1 MKRSSFIYLASV
13 LVMAFAISSCTGLKK
28 MKKTQKVITYSL
40 SPNPLEMH
48 ADSVVINVTGKFPEK
63 YYKKKVVCEIT
74 PVLKSAGGTE
84 IPLKTIK
91 VQGEKVQE
99 NNTVIKMLTGGGFS
113 YTDKVAYTPDM
124 RVCDVNVKIHAVVKK
139 KFVDFDPVE
148 IGKGTIATPGLLE
161 KDSKAILAKDHF
173 QRIIPE
179 TKEADILYVINQA
192 NIRPAELSK
201 DEMKALK
208 KYLDDAQKNPRKDIK
223 SVNISSYASP
233 DGTEELNTKLSGNRG
248 TSATGF
254 LKNEFKKFD
263 KAKQAGFFNEKTTA
277 EDWDGFQKLMQS
289 SDIADKD
296 LIIRVLTMYSDPIQR
311 EKEIKNMSKA
321 YTQVADK
328 VLPKLR
334 RSNFIA
340 NVDSIG
346 RSDKELD
353 STFDASPQVL
363 SIEELLFTATLTKDL
378 NRQLK
383 IYQAAASQYP
393 SDWRGFNNAGMVLIQ
408 QEKAAEA
415 KAELEKAKSLAAGNT
430 IILNNLGACALKE
443 GDFIKAEEYCK
454 SAGGA
459 GPEVNY
465 NLGICA
471 VKKADY
477 TGAVTYFGSYCTFN
491 AALAKLLTANPDA
504 ASKAIDC
511 AEDKDR
517 DMMYYLKAVIGARQ
531 ANTDLMYNS
540 LRAAISKN
548 AKLANDAKTD
558 MEFFKYFNDD
568 TFKSIVK

>member
-1 MKRSSFIYLASV
+1 MKRSSFIYLATILAV
-13 LVMAFAISSCTGLKK
+13 AVVFSSCTGLKK

-40 SPNPLEMH
+40 TPNPLEMH
-48 ADSVVINVTGKFPEK
+48 ADSVVVNITGKFPDK
-63 YYKKKVVCEIT
+63 YYKKKVTCEIT
-74 PVLKSAGGTE
+74 PVLKSANGQE
-84 IPLKTIK
+84 FPLKMIK
-91 VQGEKVQE
+91 VQGEKVQD
-99 NNTVIKMLTGGGFS
+99 NNTVIKTLGGGSFS
-113 YTDKVAYTPDM
+113 YTDKVAYNPDM

-161 KDSKAILAKDHF
+161 KDSKAIMAKDKF

-179 TKEADILYVINQA
+179 TKEADIMYVINQS
-192 NIRPAELSK
+192 NVRPGELTK
-201 DEMKALK
+201 EQMKALK

-223 SVNISSYASP
+223 GVNISSYASP
-233 DGTEELNTKLSGNRG
+233 DGPEDLNAKLSGNRG
-248 TSATGF
+248 TSATNVMKG
-254 LKNEFKKFD
+254 EFKKFE

-296 LIIRVLTMYSDPIQR
+296 LIIRVLSMYSDPVQR
-311 EKEIKNMSKA
+311 EKEIKNISKA
-321 YTQVADK
+321 YVQVADK
-328 VLPKLR
+328 VLPQLR
-334 RSNFIA
+334 RSMFTA

-383 IYQAAASQYP
+383 IYQAAASQYS

-408 QEKAAEA
+408 QDKNADA
-415 KAELEKAKSLAAGNT
+415 KAQFEKAKSIDAGNT
-430 IILNNLGACALKE
+430 IILNNLGACALRD
-443 GDFIKAEEYCK
+443 GDFTKAEEYFK

-459 GPEVNY
+459 GSEVNY

-477 TGAVTYFGSYCTFN
+477 NGAVTYFGSYCTFN
-491 AALAKLLTANPDA
+491 AALAKLLSGNPDG
-504 ASKAIDC
+504 ASKTVDC

-517 DMMYYLKAVIGARQ
+517 DMMYYMKAIVGARQ

>member
-13 LVMAFAISSCTGLKK
+13 LVMVFAISSCTGLKK

-48 ADSVVINVTGKFPEK
+48 ADSVVVNITGKFPDK
-63 YYKKKVVCEIT
+63 YYKKKVTCEIT

-84 IPLKTIK
+84 FPLKMIK
-91 VQGEKVQE
+91 VQGEKVQD
-99 NNTVIKMLTGGGFS
+99 NNTVIKNLGGGSFS
-113 YTDKVAYTPDM
+113 YTDKVAYNPEM
-124 RVCDVNVKIHAVVKK
+124 RICDVNVKIHAVVKK
-139 KFVDFDPVE
+139 KFVDFDPTEV
-148 IGKGTIATPGLLE
+148 GKGTIATPGLLE
-161 KDSKAILAKDHF
+161 KDSKAILGKDNF

-179 TKEADILYVINQA
+179 TKEADIMYVINQS
-192 NIRPAELSK
+192 NVRPGELSK
-201 DEMKALK
+201 DQMKALK
-208 KYLDDAQKNPRKDIK
+208 KYLADAQKNPRKDIK

-233 DGTEELNTKLSGNRG
+233 DGTEELNQKLSTNRG

-254 LKNEFKKFD
+254 LKNEFKKFE
-263 KAKQAGFFNEKTTA
+263 KAKTAGFFNEKATA
-277 EDWDGFQKLMQS
+277 EDWDGFQKLMS
-289 SDIADKD
+289 TSDIADKD
-296 LIIRVLTMYSDPIQR
+296 LILRVLSMYSDPIQR
-311 EKEIKNMSKA
+311 EKEIKNISKA

-328 VLPKLR
+328 VLPQLR
-334 RSNFIA
+334 RSNMIA
-340 NVDSIG
+340 MVDSIG

-353 STFDASPQVL
+353 STFDATPQVL
-363 SIEELLFTATLTKDL
+363 SLEELLFTATLTKDL

-383 IYQAAASQYP
+383 IYQTASSQNP

-408 QEKAAEA
+408 LDKTAEA
-415 KAELEKAKSLAAGNT
+415 KAEFEKAKAVAAGNT
-430 IILNNLGACALKE
+430 IILNNLGACSLRE
-443 GDFIKAEEYCK
+443 GDFIKAEEYFK

-477 TGAVTYFGSYCTFN
+477 NGAVTYFGSYCTFN
-491 AALAKLLTANPDA
+491 AALAKLLAANPDA

-511 AEDKDR
+511 ATDKDR
-517 DMMYYLKAVIGARQ
+517 DMMYYLKAIIGARQ

-568 TFKSIVK
+568 TFKSIIK